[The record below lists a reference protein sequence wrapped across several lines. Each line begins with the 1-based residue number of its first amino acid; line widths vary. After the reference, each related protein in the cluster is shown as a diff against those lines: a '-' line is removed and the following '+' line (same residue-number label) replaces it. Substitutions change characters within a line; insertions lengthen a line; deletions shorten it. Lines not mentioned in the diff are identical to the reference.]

1 MEVCEQA
8 EMFIEEDRC
17 FAFYYTKIILREGN
31 QYYYAI
37 TSRRYPVTSKVDLD
51 ALDIV
56 SIPPSQIWPSFPT
69 QFRRAPE
76 PLPQDCFVKRPSL
89 LEYGNTEDSN
99 HLSSLLLNEAE
110 VCEILR
116 ASPHPNIAQYLG
128 CIVEDDKIMGLC
140 FIKYGMNLEERVTKD
155 SRPFD
160 AGLILLGIQEGI
172 RHLHSLG
179 LIHCD
184 INPTNIVMDGDTP
197 IIVDFDSCR
206 RKGEKLGTMKVE
218 TPDWTR
224 EDFEFAMPEND
235 EYGLSKIR
243 DFLLQV
249 HKM

>member
-8 EMFIEEDRC
+8 DMFAEEHEDLV
-17 FAFYYTKIILREGN
+17 FSHTKIILREGN

-37 TSRRYPVTSKVDLD
+37 TSRQYPATSKVDLGE
-51 ALDIV
+51 LDIV
-56 SIPPSQIWPSFPT
+56 PIPTSQMWPSFSA
-69 QFRRAPE
+69 QFGRAPE

-89 LEYGNTEDSN
+89 LNYRDTEDFN
-99 HLSSLLLNEAE
+99 HLRSLLLNEAE

-140 FIKYGMNLEERVTKD
+140 FVKYGMNLSERVTKD

-160 AGLILLGIQEGI
+160 ADLILQGIQEGI

-197 IIVDFDSCR
+197 VIVDFDSCR
-206 RKGEKLGTMKVE
+206 REGEKLGIKGGTWG
-218 TPDWTR
+218 WTN
-224 EDFEFAMPEND
+224 EDFEFARPEND